1 MRPTGPKAEAPP
13 AASRV
18 NMSEYQNTPSPSRL
32 TARNTIRTGAMRT
45 APLKRM
51 HSAES
56 RRRRRSSPDSSLDM
70 DGLLA
75 HRVDPGTTRS
85 GDGAQ
90 HALQIV
96 ERPAPGCRF
105 GGTPCFGP
113 QAQPQVGV
121 SREPGGR
128 VVVGD
133 HGQSAGHRFEGH
145 VAEGLRNAGEKKDV
159 RRGIVLRQIAAGAH
173 SRKDEVGV
181 PGPQLGGLG
190 TVSDED

>member
-128 VVVGD
+128 LDERGAVVERREQCAIPLAIASRVTLPKVSVTLGKRKM
-133 HGQSAGHRFEGH
+133 SAE
-145 VAEGLRNAGEKKDV
+145 A
-159 RRGIVLRQIAAGAH
+159 
-173 SRKDEVGV
+173 
-181 PGPQLGGLG
+181 
-190 TVSDED
+190 